1 LRCVAPSARRTGDNR
16 VITVEVRDLRV
27 FGRHGVHEAE
37 RERGQDF
44 LFDVELEVGERGASD
59 RLEDAVD
66 YVEVARAV
74 REVSDAR
81 TYALLEAL
89 ASAVADELERRFA
102 PERVRVRVRKPE
114 VRPAGLEGTVAAAV
128 TRP

>member
-1 LRCVAPSARRTGDNR
+1 

-27 FGRHGVHEAE
+27 FGRHGVHEEE

-44 LFDVELEVGERGASD
+44 LFDVELEVGERGATD

-66 YVEVARAV
+66 YVAVAQAV

-81 TYALLEAL
+81 RYALLEAL
-89 ASAVADELERRFA
+89 ASAVADELARRFV
-102 PERVRVRVRKPE
+102 PGRVRVRVRKPE
-114 VRPAGLEGTVAAAV
+114 VRPAGLDGTVGITV